1 MRQSGKKINKV
12 QLRRVRRLRGYTQQE
27 LAQLVGVGSS
37 SLGMYEQG
45 RRNPKRETLRRL
57 CEVLQVSL
65 EDLTAATG
73 TQEQSQ
79 ELLDEVQLCMKRGA
93 EGYSASTACF
103 SDR

>member
-27 LAQLVGVGSS
+27 LAQLVDVGSS

-93 EGYSASTACF
+93 EDYSASTA
-103 SDR
+103 

>member
-12 QLRRVRRLRGYTQQE
+12 QLRRVRRLRGYTQQQ

-37 SLGMYEQG
+37 TLGMYEQG
-45 RRNPKRETLRRL
+45 RRNPKRETLHRL
-57 CEVLQVSL
+57 CEVLQVSP
-65 EDLTAATG
+65 EYLTAAAG

-93 EGYSASTACF
+93 EGYSASTA
-103 SDR
+103 